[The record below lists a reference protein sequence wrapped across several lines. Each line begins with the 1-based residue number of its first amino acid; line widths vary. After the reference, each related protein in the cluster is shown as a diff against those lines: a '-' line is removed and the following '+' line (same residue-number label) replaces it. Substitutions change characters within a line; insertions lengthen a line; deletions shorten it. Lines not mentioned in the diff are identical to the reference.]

1 MDSWDIEG
9 LSVNL
14 TMNTYGPC
22 ASFLLRQ
29 MCEEKRIS
37 WIVDMYN
44 VGHLVESNAYYKD
57 LWIWS
62 PKNDKYGW

>member
-1 MDSWDIEG
+1 
-9 LSVNL
+9 
-14 TMNTYGPC
+14 
-22 ASFLLRQ
+22 